1 MKMVIYS
8 PTCCFKPVLLILLWE
23 FKIHFEECSGLYD
36 LRASKLWP
44 FFIFKWTVP
53 SLSRM
58 NLSVLAV
65 LMIHTNFI
73 ISPGV
78 FWSHAWNQSQKN
90 GRWQREKWKKEEEKF
105 GKENSRKMLHFI
117 TTGSQYNT
125 TISSLPFHCFQ
136 KNSIRF
142 HLSPDKNAGNDLL
155 KTPLGYS
162 LCLFFLNGYKRA
174 EHQIC
179 IMCQWSDISD
189 KNIS

>member
-1 MKMVIYS
+1 MLFQVCITYS
-8 PTCCFKPVLLILLWE
+8 SMGIKNF
-23 FKIHFEECSGLYD
+23 FEECSGYD

-53 SLSRM
+53 SLSRI

-90 GRWQREKWKKEEEKF
+90 GRWQREEWKKEEEKF

-125 TISSLPFHCFQ
+125 TIFSLPFHCFQ
-136 KNSIRF
+136 KKLHQVSSLSRQKCWK
-142 HLSPDKNAGNDLL
+142 LSP
-155 KTPLGYS
+155 
-162 LCLFFLNGYKRA
+162 
-174 EHQIC
+174 
-179 IMCQWSDISD
+179 
-189 KNIS
+189 